1 MRASNSPPTLINQ
14 QKRWLVRNSMIIS
27 ADHQTNPV
35 YFTAEVREIERL
47 AAALP
52 EAPQLMEKAGFAAAE
67 IARDKLLIHGRTK
80 VLVLAGPG
88 NNGGDAFVAARYL
101 RLWQYDSTLVFA
113 GNRHD
118 LSNDAQRAL
127 DRWVASGGEVVETI
141 PSAEEWDAVIDGLFG
156 IGLDQRAGRDLAEK
170 YLALVNAVNAMKVPV
185 LALDVPSGLG
195 SDTGTVCGAAI
206 RAMITVTFIALK
218 PGLLTN
224 KGPEHCGQIFVRS
237 LGLDVVA
244 LKTPG
249 SWAVDHAHV
258 AKLLPAPRPA
268 DSHKGMFG
276 SIGIIGGSTGMIGAA
291 LLAATAALKL
301 GAGRVYV
308 GLLASNTIGVDLT
321 QPELML
327 RPAHAL
333 FQTGHLNCIV
343 IGPGLGSDPD
353 ARFWVVCAL
362 KSTLPLVLDA
372 DALNLVA
379 ASPAMGSLLR
389 TRKIPSVLTPHP
401 AEAARLLG
409 VGTDAIQQDRMAT
422 AQALAEKFNCCVVL
436 KGAGSI
442 CATPDGKCY
451 INTSGNPGLSSA
463 GTGDILAGMIGA
475 MMAQSASQED
485 SMLLSVY
492 LHGAAADALEKEHGG
507 PVGMTASEIPDA
519 ARCLLNRWIYK
530 A

>member
-1 MRASNSPPTLINQ
+1 
-14 QKRWLVRNSMIIS
+14 
-27 ADHQTNPV
+27 
-35 YFTAEVREIERL
+35 
-47 AAALP
+47 
-52 EAPQLMEKAGFAAAE
+52 
-67 IARDKLLIHGRTK
+67 
-80 VLVLAGPG
+80 
-88 NNGGDAFVAARYL
+88 
-101 RLWQYDSTLVFA
+101 
-113 GNRHD
+113 
-118 LSNDAQRAL
+118 
-127 DRWVASGGEVVETI
+127 
-141 PSAEEWDAVIDGLFG
+141 
-156 IGLDQRAGRDLAEK
+156 
-170 YLALVNAVNAMKVPV
+170 
-185 LALDVPSGLG
+185 
-195 SDTGTVCGAAI
+195 
-206 RAMITVTFIALK
+206 
-218 PGLLTN
+218 
-224 KGPEHCGQIFVRS
+224 
-237 LGLDVVA
+237 
-244 LKTPG
+244 
-249 SWAVDHAHV
+249 
-258 AKLLPAPRPA
+258 
-268 DSHKGMFG
+268 
-276 SIGIIGGSTGMIGAA
+276 MIGAA

-301 GAGRVYV
+301 GAGRVYI

-362 KSTLPLVLDA
+362 KSTLPLVMDA

-389 TRKIPSVLTPHP
+389 TRKISSVLTPHP

-442 CATPDGKCY
+442 CATPDGKRY

-485 SMLLSVY
+485 SVLLSVY

-519 ARCLLNRWIYK
+519 ARYLLNRWIYK